1 MDGFKD
7 LQKKYLSLI
16 DSQNDLSLL
25 EELRVSILGKK
36 GELSLKMRELG
47 TMSPDE
53 KQTIGPILNNLRNEV
68 TDKFLKKK
76 FELEEI
82 ILNKRLETE
91 WIDLSLPSR
100 NKLKGS
106 IHPISQVTE
115 EVSVIFSE
123 MGFSVA
129 EGPQIETDWYNFDQA
144 NAL

>member
-25 EELRVSILGKK
+25 EEVRVSILGKK

-76 FELEEI
+76 FELEQI
-82 ILNKRLETE
+82 
-91 WIDLSLPSR
+91 LSL
-100 NKLKGS
+100 
-106 IHPISQVTE
+106 IHI
-115 EVSVIFSE
+115 
-123 MGFSVA
+123 
-129 EGPQIETDWYNFDQA
+129 
-144 NAL
+144 